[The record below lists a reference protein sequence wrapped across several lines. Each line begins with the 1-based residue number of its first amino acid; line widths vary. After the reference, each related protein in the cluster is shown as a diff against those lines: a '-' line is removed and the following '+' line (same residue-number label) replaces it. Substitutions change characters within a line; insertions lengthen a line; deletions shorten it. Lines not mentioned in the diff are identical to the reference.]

1 LKTFFII
8 LGWLFS
14 ASAFGAEIPRVDISG
29 AAFAVGSVDNDD
41 PRVEVRLVTD
51 KASAE
56 PGETVSVGVLFHI
69 DPEWHVY
76 WRNSGESGMAT
87 DVSLNLPAW
96 NTSPLRWPAP
106 TVFVDKSGQVAT
118 FGYSDAEI
126 IWFDVVI
133 PPGMGETALFE
144 VEANW
149 LSCKV
154 ECIPGSATL
163 TTRIRRG
170 PSTDS
175 ESTAIFEA
183 ARTRIPKTPAEAGVD
198 VAFVSSITTIHR
210 AESFDA
216 TLKVAAPVLPAA
228 AERFTFIPD
237 EAPGIAW
244 KVTTSNLGA
253 ESAMHLQGIA
263 KADAFKGRCGLSG
276 VIWTA
281 QGALALDFPLDCT
294 NDMPAVA
301 ADPRAANS
309 TDDILPSDKSENTPL
324 AYFLLLAF
332 LGGILLNLM
341 PCVFPILALKS
352 FSLIQNANAGRRH
365 ALAHAGAYAAGV
377 VGTMLVLAAL
387 VVLLRGA
394 GTQVGWGFQFQEPWF
409 LVGLV
414 SLLTLFAANL
424 FGVFEITF
432 SASFNPDQSPGL
444 KRSFSEGAIAVVLA
458 TPCSA
463 PMLGTAVGFALSSSA
478 AVIFGVFALLGVGL
492 SLPFVLLSAFPS
504 WAKVLPRPGAWMETF
519 KKFLGFTLLGAAI
532 WILWLIGQVLGADA
546 SSRVLAFVTALV
558 LGAWV
563 FGLNQFAS
571 SKKKWIGFAIWISIA
586 SAGSMLLPEMVPQK
600 AEIQDDLW
608 KPWSKERVQTE
619 LAKGNSVF
627 VDFTAD
633 WCITCKVNENGVLAS
648 DTILERLR
656 EPGLVA
662 LKADWTLRD
671 EDIRLELQKY
681 GKAGV
686 PMYLV
691 FHPREPRGRLLPEL
705 LTQSIILESLEK

>member
-8 LGWLFS
+8 LGWLIS
-14 ASAFGAEIPRVDISG
+14 ASAFGAEIPRVDIAG

-56 PGETVSVGVLFHI
+56 PGDTVSVGVLFHI

-87 DVSLNLPAW
+87 DVALNVPAW
-96 NTSPLRWPAP
+96 KTSALRWPAP
-106 TVFVDKSGQVAT
+106 NVFVDKSGQVAT

-133 PPGMGETALFE
+133 PPEMRETSLFE
-144 VEANW
+144 VEVNW

-154 ECIPGSATL
+154 ECIPGAATL

-170 PSTDS
+170 PSSDS

-183 ARTRIPKTPAEAGVD
+183 AHTRIPKTPEKAGVE
-198 VAFVSSITTIHR
+198 VEFLISITKIHR

-216 TLKVAAPVLPAA
+216 TLKIAAPVLPAA

-237 EAPGIAW
+237 DTPGIAW
-244 KVTTSNLGA
+244 KVT
-253 ESAMHLQGIA
+253 ESKIGTESLIHLQGTA
-263 KADAFKGRCGLSG
+263 QADAFKGRCGLSG
-276 VIWTA
+276 VIWTD
-281 QGALALDFPLDCT
+281 QGALALDFPLECT
-294 NDMPAVA
+294 NDTPIAVEA
-301 ADPRAANS
+301 KAANS
-309 TDDILPSDKSENTPL
+309 TDDLVSKDNSENTPM
-324 AYFLLLAF
+324 AYFFLLAF

-365 ALAHAGAYAAGV
+365 AMLHAGAYSAGV

-432 SASFNPDQSPGL
+432 SASFNPDQAPGL

-463 PMLGTAVGFALSSSA
+463 PMLGTAVGFALTSSA

-504 WAKVLPRPGAWMETF
+504 WAKMLPRPGVWMETF

-546 SSRVLAFVTALV
+546 SSRVLAFVTVLV
-558 LGAWV
+558 LGSWV

-571 SKKKWIGFAIWISIA
+571 AKKKWIGFVLWIFIA
-586 SAGSMLLPEMVPQK
+586 FAGSMLLPDMVPQK
-600 AEIQDDLW
+600 AEIQDELW
-608 KPWSKERVQTE
+608 QPWSKERVQTE

-633 WCITCKVNENGVLAS
+633 WCITCKVNENGVLVS
-648 DTILERLR
+648 DTILKRLH
-656 EPGLVA
+656 EPDIVA

-671 EDIRLELQKY
+671 EDIRMELQKY

-691 FHPREPRGRLLPEL
+691 FHPGEPRGRLLPEL
-705 LTQSIILESLEK
+705 LTPSMILEALEK